1 MELDKI
7 ALGNRIKSIR
17 LEKSMNLKEFGY
29 YIDNT
34 SDSIVSRWEKGKS
47 VPNAKRLKLIAN
59 AGGISVNELLYGDFR
74 SYCYGIFDSVNADK
88 GYNYNKF
95 EFLTDP
101 NAKRAFYDKVF
112 GYVQEYKYDYES
124 HDGIYNLYH
133 KSVANEVQ
141 GTDFTNEG
149 SFNYIQN
156 ELEMMKW
163 KLRDYFYK
171 PIILND
177 NSDAQP
183 GDRVQFGFGG
193 GIREGAD
200 LDLYKEQQKLLD
212 LTKIEFINMEMEYK
226 ENNQ

>member
-47 VPNAKRLKLIAN
+47 TPNAKRLKLIAN

-74 SYCYGIFDSVNADK
+74 SYCYGIFDTANADK
-88 GYNYNKF
+88 GYHYNRF

-101 NAKRAFYDKVF
+101 DKKRAFYDKVF
-112 GYVQEYKYDYES
+112 RYVQEYRYDYEDY
-124 HDGIYNLYH
+124 DGIYNLYQ
-133 KSVANEVQ
+133 KSIANEVD
-141 GTDFTNEG
+141 GIDFTNEG
-149 SFNYIQN
+149 SFNYILS
-156 ELEMMKW
+156 ELEAMKW

-171 PIILND
+171 PIIVND
-177 NSDAQP
+177 NSDARP
-183 GDRVQFGFGG
+183 GDEVQFGFGG

-200 LDLYKEQQKLLD
+200 LDLYNEQQKLLD
-212 LTKIEFINMEMEYK
+212 HTKIEFINMEMEYK